1 MTVVRTFYPE
11 VRLKKMLRE
20 PGGVTAEYALQ
31 AAAKNLE
38 SIREQC
44 MVAIDEKIE
53 EILSLVSS
61 DAENRFETIYAR
73 ANEVFGEAG
82 AFGLSEL
89 SQAAHSLCSLLAQS
103 PDEKRRVI
111 AVKLH
116 VDSMRALRHPG
127 MAGDEK
133 ARAAVLGGLRQL
145 TAKVTT
151 AA

>member
-1 MTVVRTFYPE
+1 MTVVRTFYPD
-11 VRLKKMLRE
+11 VRLKKILRE
-20 PGGVTAEYALQ
+20 SGGTTAEQ
-31 AAAKNLE
+31 AVRAATKNLE

-44 MVAIDEKIE
+44 MAAIDEKIE
-53 EILSLVSS
+53 EILALVSS
-61 DAENRFETIYAR
+61 DDENRFDTIYAR

-82 AFGLSEL
+82 AFGLNEL

-103 PDEKRRVI
+103 PEEKRRVV

-133 ARAAVLGGLRQL
+133 ARAAVLAALRQL
-145 TAKVTT
+145 TAKVT
-151 AA
+151 AAA